1 MKKGIIVE
9 LKDQY
14 TFVLCHNAK
23 IRRIKRQYNHEIGQE
38 VTISSLS
45 IHKIIPVALV
55 SCIVLL
61 MFVLNPFQD
70 AQTVNALSYISL
82 KVNPGLILQVDEN
95 NKVVAISYTNKEGQ
109 QLTQSV
115 DLVNQTLE
123 DSVILF
129 IDYCFDN
136 QFFDTNKNIDINILS
151 DNNQQIKDLE
161 KQVNDI
167 INKYIQ
173 QKQVKLT
180 IAIDKVSDSQQKEAQ
195 SLGIPDSKVKLI
207 DLVLKYYPSFNKD
220 ELAKLSIDD
229 LVDYLEDAGLDE
241 EMLDKLEDDLEDKE
255 EKPSKNNG
263 QSKPQSS
270 THEDDDDDDDNDD
283 DDEEED
289 DD

>member
-263 QSKPQSS
+263 QSKPQSP

>member
-14 TFVLCHNAK
+14 TFVLCHNANIK
-23 IRRIKRQYNHEIGQE
+23 RIKRAYNHEIGQE
-38 VTISSLS
+38 IQVSSLS
-45 IHKIIPVALV
+45 LNKIIPIALV
-55 SCIVLL
+55 SCIVVL
-61 MFVLNPFQD
+61 MIFMNPFQD
-70 AQTVNALSYISL
+70 AQTVNALSYVSL
-82 KVNPGLILQVDEN
+82 KVNPGLILQVNDK

-136 QFFDTNKNIDINILS
+136 QYFDNNQNIDINILS

-161 KQVNDI
+161 QQVNDI
-167 INKYIQ
+167 INQYIQ
-173 QKQVKLT
+173 KRQVKLT

-195 SLGIPDSKVKLI
+195 TLGIPDSKIKLI
-207 DLVLKYYPSFNKD
+207 DLVLKYYPNFKKD
-220 ELAKLSIDD
+220 ELAKMSIDD

-241 EMLDKLEDDLEDKE
+241 KMLDKLEDDLEEKE
-255 EKPSKNNG
+255 ESTGSKEQDKADDNDNNHD
-263 QSKPQSS
+263 Q
-270 THEDDDDDDDNDD
+270 DDDDDHDEDD
-283 DDEEED
+283 DGEED
-289 DD
+289 D

>member
-14 TFVLCHNAK
+14 TFVLCHHAK
-23 IRRIKRQYNHEIGQE
+23 IKRIKREYHHEVGQE
-38 VTISSLS
+38 IKITSFS
-45 IHKIIPVALV
+45 IRKIIPVALV

-70 AQTVNALSYISL
+70 SQTVNALSYISL
-82 KVNPGLILQVDEN
+82 KVNPGLILQVNDD

-109 QLTQSV
+109 QLTQSI

-195 SLGIPDSKVKLI
+195 NLGIPDSKVKLI
-207 DLVLKYYPSFNKD
+207 DLVLKYYPSFQKD
-220 ELAKLSIDD
+220 ELAKKSIDD

-241 EMLDKLEDDLEDKE
+241 GMLDKLEDDLEDNE
-255 EKPSKNNG
+255 EKPSQNNN
-263 QSKPQSS
+263 QSPR
-270 THEDDDDDDDNDD
+270 HDDDDDEDDNDD
-283 DDEEED
+283 DNDERED